1 MPASG
6 DPRLLSHNMLPVPWG
21 VRLRVGIGEPLARGA
36 GEDRDALIGRVR
48 DEIGAMLERWRSD
61 HARGST

>member
-1 MPASG
+1 
-6 DPRLLSHNMLPVPWG
+6 
-21 VRLRVGIGEPLARGA
+21 VRVRVAIGEPIARGA

-48 DEIGAMLERWRSD
+48 DEIDAMLERWRSG